1 MTISVDSDEKI
12 ILDPRAASWYGPG
25 EIGISEALF
34 LDAQAQANLKQGQWH
49 EGNLAVTDKKIAWQ
63 GKAGSKECEINFEDT
78 KRFLY
83 EEGSWVTNPMLLIKL
98 ENNDDEKF
106 VMQGLKNNIVAF
118 LENAR
123 KEAITNKAKKCEEHL
138 DFDEAV
144 KLWEKIGN
152 SKEAGRIRGIKAE
165 QSSVKV
171 TQKVVHGDE
180 VTNTEVKDSVIN
192 KSNIGSKGDDK
203 LAKLKEL
210 KELYDSGILDD
221 EEFKQMKKDILGK

>member
-1 MTISVDSDEKI
+1 
-12 ILDPRAASWYGPG
+12 
-25 EIGISEALF
+25 
-34 LDAQAQANLKQGQWH
+34 
-49 EGNLAVTDKKIAWQ
+49 
-63 GKAGSKECEINFEDT
+63 
-78 KRFLY
+78 
-83 EEGSWVTNPMLLIKL
+83 
-98 ENNDDEKF
+98 
-106 VMQGLKNNIVAF
+106 MQGLKNNIVAF

-152 SKEAGRIRGIKAE
+152 SKEAGRVRGIKAE